1 MAKTFINEKE
11 QERISVAV
19 KEAEKSTSGE
29 IATALIGESS
39 DYALYELVFSLCI
52 GFVYFSSLL
61 FFYPSVSVWLGNLFW
76 DAPEWYVTAFYGIST
91 VLVVGL
97 VYFFSNMSFV
107 DRLIIPRKVLREK
120 VRNRALR
127 YFTESGVYSTR
138 DHTGILI
145 FVSLLEKRVEVLADQ
160 GISEKIPQNEWNE
173 LVAALSRA
181 MRDGQLA
188 GGLCAAV
195 ESCGKKLSKHFPIKS
210 DDSNE
215 LSDSV
220 DILES

>member
-1 MAKTFINEKE
+1 M
-11 QERISVAV
+11 
-19 KEAEKSTSGE
+19 
-29 IATALIGESS
+29 
-39 DYALYELVFSLCI
+39 
-52 GFVYFSSLL
+52 
-61 FFYPSVSVWLGNLFW
+61 
-76 DAPEWYVTAFYGIST
+76 
-91 VLVVGL
+91 
-97 VYFFSNMSFV
+97 
-107 DRLIIPRKVLREK
+107 REK

-127 YFTESGVYSTR
+127 HFTESGVYSTR

-145 FVSLLEKRVEVLADQ
+145 FISLMEKRVELLADQ
-160 GISEKIPQNEWNE
+160 GISEKIPQDEWDD

-188 GGLCAAV
+188 DGLCTAV
-195 ESCGKKLSKHFPIKS
+195 DSCGKKLSKHFPIKS